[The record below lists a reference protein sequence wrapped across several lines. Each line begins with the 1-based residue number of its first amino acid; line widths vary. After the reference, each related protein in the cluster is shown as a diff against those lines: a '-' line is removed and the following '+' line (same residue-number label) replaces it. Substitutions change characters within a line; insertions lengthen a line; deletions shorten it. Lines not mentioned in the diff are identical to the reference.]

1 MFSLPAY
8 ALSVVHF
15 EGPVLSFSFMYGVF
29 IIVIFVF
36 GHIIKKKK
44 KKHTAGDSVA
54 AGKIKKKMKGDL
66 YICII

>member
-1 MFSLPAY
+1 MRYIKSSLYSLPAY

-36 GHIIKKKK
+36 GHIIRK

-54 AGKIKKKMKGDL
+54 AGKIKK
-66 YICII
+66 